1 MKKKIISLV
10 IFSLAILIGILAIKN
25 YFFNIDT
32 YVYRVIIK
40 LRSPFFDI
48 FFKFVSFLFFTYAI
62 IFYCIVFLLILKNK
76 KYSYYIIFM
85 MITEALIN
93 NVLKIIF
100 KRPRPNNLALVV
112 EKTYSFPSGHTM
124 ACFIITYLVGDYLA
138 KKNPSKKAIIV
149 FTEATIILLVGMSRI
164 YLGVHYFSDVICAVL
179 ISISILLITNDVKI
193 FDKYLNRGNKNDNK
207 IRRNNIE

>member
-48 FFKFVSFLFFTYAI
+48 FFKFVSFLFSTYAI

-149 FTEATIILLVGMSRI
+149 FTEATVILLVGMSRI